1 MSDIQTIT
9 MTQQGYDA
17 LVAELQELKDDKL
30 PAAIARLSLARSYG
44 DLSENAEYHSAKEDL
59 DMLNGRISELEYLV
73 AQAQVVTTSTVNGH
87 VSMGSQVVVELEGK
101 DGHHIFHIVGEWEA
115 DPSQKKISEKSPL
128 GQALVGK
135 KAGESVA
142 VEVPAGKVIYKIR
155 EVK

>member
-1 MSDIQTIT
+1 MSDTQAIT

-17 LVAELQELKDDKL
+17 LVTELKELKEEKL

-59 DMLNGRISELEYLV
+59 AMLSGRISELEYLV
-73 AQAQVVTTSTVNGH
+73 AQAQVIAPQVANGK
-87 VSMGSQVVVELEGK
+87 VGVGSQVIVMLEGK
-101 DGHHIFHIVGEWEA
+101 GAHTFHIVGEWEA
-115 DPSQKKISEKSPL
+115 DPSKKKISEKSPL

-135 KAGESVA
+135 KAGERVA
-142 VEVPAGKVIYKIR
+142 VDIPAGKVIYQIQ

>member
-1 MSDIQTIT
+1 
-9 MTQQGYDA
+9 MTQQGYDT

-73 AQAQVVTTSTVNGH
+73 SQAQVVTTTTVNGH
-87 VSMGSQVVVELEGK
+87 VSMGSQVVVEVDGK
-101 DGHHIFHIVGEWEA
+101 NGHHTFHIVGEWEA

-135 KAGESVA
+135 KAGESVT